1 MNHKNKKKGFQPNRM
16 RCPYCGAPVVFRS
29 AEGIYKENHL
39 DAMLYVCSK
48 YPKCDA
54 YVRVHAGT
62 KIPVGSLAN
71 KELRHLRRIAHQY
84 FDQLYLTG
92 LMTKDA
98 AYQWLSDLLCT
109 PPSEAHIGYLGE
121 YYCKEVIAESKKLLE
136 QRRKKQQSHIALCK
150 GGAAS

>member
-16 RCPYCGAPVVFRS
+16 RCPYCGAPVIYRS

-54 YVRVHAGT
+54 YVRVHART

-71 KELRHLRRIAHQY
+71 KELRNLRRIAHQY
-84 FDQLYLTG
+84 FDQLYLTR
-92 LMTKDA
+92 LMTKEA
-98 AYQWLSDLLCT
+98 AYEWLSDLLCT

-136 QRRKKQQSHIALCK
+136 QRRKKQQRRPVLCE